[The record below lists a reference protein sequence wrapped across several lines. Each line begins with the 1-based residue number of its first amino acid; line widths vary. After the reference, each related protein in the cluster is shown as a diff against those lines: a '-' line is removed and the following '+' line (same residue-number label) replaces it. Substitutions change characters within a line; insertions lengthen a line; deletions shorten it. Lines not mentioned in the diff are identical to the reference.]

1 MVDLEQLRKVLPFTS
16 YRFLQG
22 KLSSQKI
29 REKLASVILQGKIFS
44 KPNGKKQPF
53 FLMRTKSM
61 IQDM

>member
-29 REKLASVILQGKIFS
+29 REKLASVILQDKIFS

-53 FLMRTKSM
+53 FLM
-61 IQDM
+61 